1 MWLNKWIDKY
11 VGTLILP
18 SLIACIIVMLLL
30 LWAIATDSA
39 RLHPASREIVV
50 RQVENGYV
58 VEAHV
63 QSNPYPYREMVFTRP
78 DDVGA
83 AVAGLLNE
91 AVPSPRWGR

>member
-1 MWLNKWIDKY
+1 MSSTGYGWTA
-11 VGTLILP
+11 VACFAALI
-18 SLIACIIVMLLL
+18 SLWVFAP
-30 LWAIATDSA
+30 ADSA

-63 QSNPYPYREMVFTRP
+63 HNNPYPYREAVFSRP
-78 DDVGA
+78 DEVGA

-91 AVPSPRWGR
+91 RMPQPLWGR

>member
-1 MWLNKWIDKY
+1 MLPLALFGVVLATWMLWI
-11 VGTLILP
+11 
-18 SLIACIIVMLLL
+18 A
-30 LWAIATDSA
+30 ATDSA

-50 RQVENGYV
+50 RQAENGYV

-91 AVPSPRWGR
+91 AVPNPLWGK

>member
-1 MWLNKWIDKY
+1 MIQALAAIL
-11 VGTLILP
+11 VTLGALFIGY
-18 SLIACIIVMLLL
+18 SCS
-30 LWAIATDSA
+30 DGA

-58 VEAHV
+58 VEARV

-78 DDVGA
+78 DDVGS

-91 AVPSPRWGR
+91 AVPNPLWGK

>member
-1 MWLNKWIDKY
+1 MWPNNTNGALVVLGGFLL
-11 VGTLILP
+11 VGVIGYQCT
-18 SLIACIIVMLLL
+18 A
-30 LWAIATDSA
+30 DSA

-63 QSNPYPYREMVFTRP
+63 RNNPYPYREAVFVRP
-78 DDVGA
+78 DEVGA

-91 AVPSPRWGR
+91 RVPSPLWGR

>member
-1 MWLNKWIDKY
+1 MSANNRFL
-11 VGTLILP
+11 V
-18 SLIACIIVMLLL
+18 LIAFAVFGFIVILSPLF
-30 LWAIATDSA
+30 TDSA

-58 VEAHV
+58 VEAHARN
-63 QSNPYPYREMVFTRP
+63 NPYPYREMIFQRP

-91 AVPSPRWGR
+91 AVPNPRWGR

>member
-1 MWLNKWIDKY
+1 MDVKVIWCALCKWKH
-11 VGTLILP
+11 
-18 SLIACIIVMLLL
+18 IIGGL
-30 LWAIATDSA
+30 AIALATVFVLAADSA

-63 QSNPYPYREMVFTRP
+63 HNNPYPYREMVFQRP

-91 AVPSPRWGR
+91 RIPAPLWGK

>member
-1 MWLNKWIDKY
+1 MGFSLFVI
-11 VGTLILP
+11 VGITLV
-18 SLIACIIVMLLL
+18 AV
-30 LWAIATDSA
+30 TDSA

-63 QSNPYPYREMVFTRP
+63 RNNPYPYREAVFVRP
-78 DDVGA
+78 DEVGA

-91 AVPSPRWGR
+91 RVPSPLWGR

>member
-1 MWLNKWIDKY
+1 MWLSKLTLPLLAVLAAVIGVALGWWA
-11 VGTLILP
+11 VG
-18 SLIACIIVMLLL
+18 
-30 LWAIATDSA
+30 DSA

-58 VEAHV
+58 VEARV

-91 AVPSPRWGR
+91 AVPSPIWGR

>member
-1 MWLNKWIDKY
+1 MSKVGWVVFVGRYAASAWL
-11 VGTLILP
+11 VGSYL
-18 SLIACIIVMLLL
+18 A
-30 LWAIATDSA
+30 DSA
-39 RLHPASREIVV
+39 RLHPATREIVV

-91 AVPSPRWGR
+91 AVPNPLWGR